1 MQMLR
6 PRGLAAL
13 LALATVLAACG
24 GGGGDAA
31 GAELAD
37 LPTATP
43 DEITGIIAEDP
54 RPAVV
59 NVWAS
64 WCGPCRAEAPLLTE
78 AHEAYSDEVLF
89 IGVDVQDSQSAAKA
103 FIEEFSLDFDHFFDP
118 NRAVP
123 SAWGGFGVPITYF
136 VATDG
141 SIVDTHAGI
150 LDERTLVAGID
161 GLLADS

>member
-1 MQMLR
+1 MLR
-6 PRGLAAL
+6 PRGLAFL
-13 LALATVLAACG
+13 LVLATVLAACG
-24 GGGGDAA
+24 GGSDGA
-31 GAELAD
+31 GADLAD
-37 LPTATP
+37 LPEATP
-43 DEITGIIAEDP
+43 DEITAFIAEDP

-78 AHEAYSDEVLF
+78 AHAAYADEVLF
-89 IGVDVQDSQSAAKA
+89 VGVDVQDSQSGAKA

-136 VATDG
+136 VASDG
-141 SIVDTHAGI
+141 TIIDTHAGI

-161 GLLADS
+161 GLLADA